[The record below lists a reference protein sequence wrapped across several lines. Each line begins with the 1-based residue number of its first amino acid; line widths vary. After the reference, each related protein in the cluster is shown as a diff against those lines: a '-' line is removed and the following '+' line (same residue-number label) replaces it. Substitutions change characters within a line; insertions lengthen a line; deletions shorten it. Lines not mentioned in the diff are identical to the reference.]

1 MAWRSRLPNCS
12 GRNALLQSDRDTW
25 WDEIRLEM
33 RSGDGG
39 GEMRGGSWDGFRP
52 SAEGEDAQ
60 HQRRNQQQPSDQR
73 ADTKIISRRG
83 WSRSELYLTMAILEI
98 RQRQQRR
105 FVVRLGN
112 WIFGEGKEGENVD
125 KVGCGV

>member
-1 MAWRSRLPNCS
+1 MEEERCEA
-12 GRNALLQSDRDTW
+12 ALGTDLDQVPRERMLSINVVINSNLR
-25 WDEIRLEM
+25 I
-33 RSGDGG
+33 
-39 GEMRGGSWDGFRP
+39 
-52 SAEGEDAQ
+52 SARTQ
-60 HQRRNQQQPSDQR
+60 
-73 ADTKIISRRG
+73 IISRRG